1 VAAET
6 NAITHHATPATIAVE
21 SLSISE
27 MVHDVVKSI
36 LQIPIFVLAYLG
48 PGGLDVGAEVFT
60 MWVLAAILGVVTLV
74 LFDPT
79 LVKKLILLLVA
90 GYKAGCRCVHMQ

>member
-1 VAAET
+1 
-6 NAITHHATPATIAVE
+6 
-21 SLSISE
+21 
-27 MVHDVVKSI
+27 MVHVKSI
-36 LQIPIFVLAYLG
+36 LQIPFFVLACLG

-79 LVKKLILLLVA
+79 LVKRLILLLVA